1 MKKFLSEAFDAYRQ
15 YRNFKK
21 QNRAYKI
28 FRYALTGV
36 FAAYFLTLLF
46 PQYLFAHEVSHKNF
60 KVYAKQP
67 LDENIIR
74 VLDSVEKRLVK
85 SPIYDKETTERI
97 FISDS
102 FAFYTFQNP
111 ISRKA
116 FASTLPGI
124 GNIRINKSNVADDLV
139 FRDSQT
145 DTQRSLSGVIAHE
158 VTHNL
163 IRKKFG
169 LINSFTS
176 LPNWKDEGYCEYV
189 AGDTTLS
196 FEEGKKR
203 WLDNPNDDSRYA
215 YFKYQQMV
223 IYLLDVE
230 KISVEELFNRDFDK
244 KELEAKV
251 YEFIRN
257 GKG

>member
-1 MKKFLSEAFDAYRQ
+1 MKKFLSEAFDAYHK

-28 FRYALTGV
+28 FRYTLTGI
-36 FAAYFLTLLF
+36 FAAYFLTLVF

-60 KVYAKQP
+60 KVYARQP
-67 LDENIIR
+67 LDENINR
-74 VLDSVEKRLVK
+74 VLDLAEERLVK
-85 SPIYDKETTERI
+85 SPIYDKAVTERI
-97 FISDS
+97 FISDT
-102 FAFYTFQNP
+102 AFYTFQYP
-111 ISRKA
+111 LSRKS

-124 GNIRINKSNVADDLV
+124 GHIRINKVDVAGDLV

-145 DTQRSLSGVIAHE
+145 DNQRSLSGVIAHE

-169 LINSFTS
+169 LISSFTS

-189 AGDTTLS
+189 AGDATLS
-196 FEEGKKR
+196 FEEGSRR
-203 WLDNPNDDSRYA
+203 WKENPNNDSKYT
-215 YFKYQQMV
+215 YFKYHQMV
-223 IYLLDVE
+223 KYLIDVE
-230 KISVEELFNRDFDK
+230 KISVEELFNKDFDE

-251 YEFIRN
+251 FEFIKN